1 MGLVTNLQSIR
12 QSVDSKKLKIAVV
25 KAANEDVL
33 KSIKRGIEEDIIEP
47 VLIDD
52 EGKLTGLLKQ
62 LSIDLEKVEIIDQAD
77 DKKAAEKGVELARD
91 KKVDALMKGF
101 IGTGDIL
108 RPVVNKETGI
118 RSSTLL
124 SHVAVIFV
132 PKLNRFVAITDGGMV
147 VEPNKEQLKTIIE
160 HGVEVMKSIDV
171 KESKAA
177 ILSASENVMSKN
189 NASVWASELTEEMR
203 SDDYVVEGPISLDLS
218 LIPDIVEEKNYRG
231 KIQGDADIIVTPDI
245 VSGNSLSKSLTLFGG
260 AEMAGLIIGATVPI
274 ILTSRAS
281 SSDEKYASILLAQH
295 VMNQKENG

>member
-1 MGLVTNLQSIR
+1 MGLITNLQSVH
-12 QSVDSKKLKIAVV
+12 QSNNSEKLKIAVV

-33 KSIKRGIEEDIIEP
+33 KSIKRGIEEGIIEP

-52 EGKLTGLLKQ
+52 ESKLKVLMKQ
-62 LSIDLEKVEIIDQAD
+62 LTIDLEKVEIIDQAD
-77 DKKAAEKGVELARD
+77 DKKAAEKGVELARN

-101 IGTGDIL
+101 IGTGNIL

-118 RSSTLL
+118 RSSALL

-147 VEPNKEQLKTIIE
+147 VEPDKEQLKTIVE
-160 HGVEVMKSIDV
+160 HGIEVMKSIDV
-171 KESKAA
+171 KKPKAA
-177 ILSASENVMSKN
+177 ILSASENVMSKS
-189 NASVWASELTEEMR
+189 NASVWSSELTEEMQ
-203 SDDYVVEGPISLDLS
+203 SDDYIVEGPISLDLS
-218 LIPDIVEEKNYRG
+218 LIPDIAEEKNYSG

-295 VMNQKENG
+295 VMNQKQNG